1 MDRYPHKIIIQKVI
15 TDSDPYKRPVYETI
29 FTGRCRCFLKNQTSP
44 FEDEI
49 TTNNYQVVIPYPKMV
64 DVGENF
70 KVGVKFHNTSKD
82 KMWDLLGYV
91 KDFARF
97 DRVCNLFFQEIKD
110 LQIQED
116 KPQ

>member
-1 MDRYPHKIIIQKVI
+1 MNRYPHYIIIQKVI
-15 TDSDPYKRPVYETI
+15 TDNDPYGQPVYETI

-44 FEDEI
+44 FEDEV

-70 KVGVKFHNTSKD
+70 KVGVKLHSTSKD
-82 KMWDLLGYV
+82 QKWDKIGYV
-91 KDFARF
+91 KDFARY
-97 DRVCNLFFQEIKD
+97 DRVCNLDFQEIKD